1 MAGRVFITLRKQ
13 IMAKITLGNKPKTF
27 KRFPVKFVMPDGE
40 KGQIGVTFKYRT
52 RAEFGVYLN
61 DLFKSGD
68 APAPEAD
75 EKLDFVKLF
84 AKTTEKSVEQ
94 LLDAIDSWDFEYE
107 LSKETLAQLGDE
119 LPVVLSSIG
128 AAYNSACTEGRLG
141 N

>member
-1 MAGRVFITLRKQ
+1 
-13 IMAKITLGNKPKTF
+13 MAKITLGNKPKTF
-27 KRFPVKFVMPDGE
+27 KKFPVKFVMPDGTN
-40 KGQIGVTFKYRT
+40 GQINVAFKYRT

-61 DLFKSGD
+61 DLFKSSD
-68 APAPEAD
+68 VEKPEGE

-84 AKTTEKSVEQ
+84 ATTTEKSVAQ

-119 LPVVLSSIG
+119 LPVVLSALG
-128 AAYNSACTEGRLG
+128 AAYNAACTEGRLG

>member
-1 MAGRVFITLRKQ
+1 
-13 IMAKITLGNKPKTF
+13 MAKITLGNKPKTF
-27 KRFPVKFVMPDGE
+27 KKFPVKFTMPDGTS
-40 KGQIGVTFKYRT
+40 GQINVAFKYRT

-68 APAPEAD
+68 VEKPEGD

-84 AKTTEKSVEQ
+84 ATTTDKSVAQ

-119 LPVVLSSIG
+119 LPVVLSALG
-128 AAYNSACTEGRLG
+128 AAYNAACTEGRLG